1 MLKFAILGYGKM
13 GREIEKILLSK
24 GVEVA
29 VVIDNQEDWKD
40 AKKLQLLQNCDVAVE
55 FSQPDMALENLFRCF
70 EMRVPIVCG
79 TTGWHNRLEEVLEIC
94 RQKET
99 SFIYGSNFSIGANL
113 FFELNRFAA
122 QLMNRHPQ
130 YRAIVEET
138 HHTAKKDA
146 PSGTAITTAKVILE
160 ELDSVKDWKLC
171 ETTIAPKPDLLPI
184 VAYREGEVAG
194 IHKVTYTSAN
204 DDIQISHTAH
214 SRAMLAEG
222 AVKAAIWLVKNP
234 GVYNFAEIF
243 NLV

>member
-70 EMRVPIVCG
+70 EMRVPTVCG

-146 PSGTAITTAKVILE
+146 PSGTAITT
-160 ELDSVKDWKLC
+160 
-171 ETTIAPKPDLLPI
+171 IAPKPDLLPI

>member
-13 GREIEKILLSK
+13 GREIEKILCAQ
-24 GVEVA
+24 GVEVS
-29 VVIDNQEDWKD
+29 VIIDNQEDWENTE
-40 AKKLQLLQNCDVAVE
+40 KLLLLQNCDVAVE
-55 FSQPDMALENLFRCF
+55 FSQPDVVLENLFRCF
-70 EMRVPIVCG
+70 EMRIPTVCG
-79 TTGWHNRLEEVLEIC
+79 TTGWHNRLEEVLEFC

-122 QLMNRHPQ
+122 QLMNSHPQ
-130 YRAIVEET
+130 YRPIVEET

-160 ELDSVKDWKLC
+160 ELDSVTDWKLC
-171 ETTIAPKPDLLPI
+171 ETTVAPSPELLPI

-194 IHKVTYTSAN
+194 IHKVTYISIHDN
-204 DDIQISHTAH
+204 IQISHTAH

-222 AVKAAIWLVKNP
+222 AVKAAMWLVKNP
-234 GVYNFAEIF
+234 GVYNFATIF